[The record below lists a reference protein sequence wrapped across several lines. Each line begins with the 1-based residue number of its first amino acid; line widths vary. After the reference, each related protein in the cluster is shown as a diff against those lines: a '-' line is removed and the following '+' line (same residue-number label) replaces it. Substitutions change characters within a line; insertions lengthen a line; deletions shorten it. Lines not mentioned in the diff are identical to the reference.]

1 MSLLD
6 VATVAALG
14 VFLVLLIRA
23 AYLLRHNPYQR
34 VKEQEGLSGP
44 FPPDMPFTEK
54 LRLIGWKGISPSN
67 PPRIW
72 TLLLIV
78 GIVRRTVVA
87 EMRQRPNSALLTDA
101 LGLRLRRVHRAAKRE
116 R

>member
-34 VKEQEGLSGP
+34 VREQERLSGP
-44 FPPDMPFTEK
+44 FPPHMPLIER
-54 LRLIGWKGISPSN
+54 LRLINWRGTSPDN
-67 PPRIW
+67 PARIW
-72 TLLLIV
+72 TLVVIV
-78 GIVRRTVVA
+78 GIAFAVLLW
-87 EMRQRPNSALLTDA
+87 MR
-101 LGLRLRRVHRAAKRE
+101 
-116 R
+116 

>member
-44 FPPDMPFTEK
+44 FPPEMPFIEK
-54 LRLIGWKGISPSN
+54 LRLISRNGISPNN
-67 PPRIW
+67 PARIW
-72 TLLLIV
+72 TLVSIV
-78 GIVRRTVVA
+78 GIIFTVLLW
-87 EMRQRPNSALLTDA
+87 MR
-101 LGLRLRRVHRAAKRE
+101 
-116 R
+116 

>member
-6 VATVAALG
+6 VATVAALA

-34 VKEQEGLSGP
+34 VKEQERLSGP

-54 LRLIGWKGISPSN
+54 LRLINWKGMSPEN
-67 PPRIW
+67 PARIW
-72 TLLLIV
+72 TLVSIV
-78 GIVRRTVVA
+78 GIVFAVLLW
-87 EMRQRPNSALLTDA
+87 MR
-101 LGLRLRRVHRAAKRE
+101 
-116 R
+116 